1 MIMPVYLDWASEI
14 YYQELKKVLKIDF
27 VGNVKEVEVF
37 KIGSMC
43 HAEFNKKAMQNEQ
56 KQDKENTL

>member
-27 VGNVKEVEVF
+27 VGNIKDVEVL
-37 KIGSMC
+37 KIGSMYD
-43 HAEFNKKAMQNEQ
+43 AEFNKKAMQNEQ